1 MAMQQ
6 NAPQTIRGEVEAVN
20 EKGVRIGGAWYN
32 FSRYHSVPSPYRDEL
47 VEPTVPEGEP
57 WIERLVVLEDSKG
70 CTVLHQ
76 PEADPAPDLPRGG
89 PQQPLQPRGCRDRL
103 IVRQT
108 ALKCAVT
115 LAAGKPD
122 VSSADVLK
130 VAERF
135 AAWVLAEEGGNGAP
149 AA

>member
-47 VEPTVPEGEP
+47 VELTVLEGEP

-70 CTVLHQ
+70 CTVTRQ
-76 PEADPAPDLPRGG
+76 PNPDPAPDMPCVG
-89 PQQPLQPRGCRDRL
+89 PQQPVAPRSCRDRL
-103 IVRQT
+103 HCASDGAQVRRDARRGQARRVLGRRAQGRR
-108 ALKCAVT
+108 ALRGVGA
-115 LAAGKPD
+115 
-122 VSSADVLK
+122 
-130 VAERF
+130 R
-135 AAWVLAEEGGNGAP
+135 GGRR
-149 AA
+149 